1 MMVSPFMYIHHGSP
15 EGWLIVGF
23 GFGLVLFVRGLLLY
37 RKSLLVQDTPVIPV
51 RSAAMGTVQIRGAAM
66 GETTIP
72 SPVSGALCYAYQV
85 KIDRWQEGRNRGW
98 SHYRTD
104 TSDETFYLQDS
115 SGRVRVDPKG
125 AEFDLPEQC
134 RKEIPSSGI
143 VSTSPEALQALS
155 VGIDGNMD
163 GVHVRALAP
172 GTDEYLFVYAEGVG
186 GQTSSRY
193 RFTEYCVLPGQQV
206 DILGACKENPHPA
219 DASDYNMIAKGENET
234 TYLISS
240 KSGAELENSLS
251 SKSTLMVWGGAT
263 LAVAC
268 AATFLAHHPLH

>member
-1 MMVSPFMYIHHGSP
+1 MYIHHSGP

-37 RKSLLVQDTPVIPV
+37 RKSLLVRDTPVIPV
-51 RSAAMGTVQIRGAAM
+51 RSAAMGTVQIRGAAV
-66 GETTIP
+66 GEAKIL
-72 SPVSGALCYAYQV
+72 SPVSGIPCHAYQV

-104 TSDETFYLQDS
+104 ASDDPFYLQDS
-115 SGRVRVDPKG
+115 SGRVRVDPQG
-125 AEFDLPEQC
+125 AEFDVPEQC

-143 VSTSPEALQALS
+143 VSTSPEALHALS
-155 VGIDGNMD
+155 VGIDGSME
-163 GVHVRALAP
+163 GERVRTLAP

-186 GQTSSRY
+186 GSGASRY
-193 RFTEYCVLPGQQV
+193 RFTEYCVLPGQQI
-206 DILGACKENPHPA
+206 DILGACKENPNPA
-219 DASDYNMIAKGENET
+219 DANDHNLIAKGENET

-240 KSGAELENSLS
+240 QSGAELENSLG

-268 AATFLAHHPLH
+268 AATFLAHHPLR